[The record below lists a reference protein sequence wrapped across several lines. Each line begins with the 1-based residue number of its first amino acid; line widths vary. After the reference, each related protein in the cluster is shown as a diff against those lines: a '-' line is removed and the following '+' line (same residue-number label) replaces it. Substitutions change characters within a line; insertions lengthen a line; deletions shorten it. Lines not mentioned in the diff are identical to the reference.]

1 MRQVPD
7 KTIHKLENKIQ
18 REILSYLDTIPCLYA
33 IKIIVANNRG
43 VPDILCCHKS
53 KFIAFEVKSKWN
65 LTTAIQRYNLD
76 TIIKAGGT
84 AAVVRSV
91 SEVKRILGEVGHD

>member
-1 MRQVPD
+1 LPNKDVKQ
-7 KTIHKLENKIQ
+7 LESKIQ
-18 REILSYLDTIPCLYA
+18 RQILDYLDTIPNLYA
-33 IKIIVANNRG
+33 IKVLTANVRG